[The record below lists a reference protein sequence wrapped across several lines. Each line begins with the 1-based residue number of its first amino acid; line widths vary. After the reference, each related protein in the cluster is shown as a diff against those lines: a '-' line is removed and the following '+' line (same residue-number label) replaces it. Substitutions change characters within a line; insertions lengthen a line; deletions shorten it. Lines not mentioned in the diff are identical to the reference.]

1 MLVSCRDFSF
11 GSFVNDLTIFVLLQK
26 LMRLLRRRSKMVL
39 VVGVRMGPFLVLWLK
54 STRRTRW

>member
-1 MLVSCRDFSF
+1 M
-11 GSFVNDLTIFVLLQK
+11 NELTIFVLLQK
-26 LMRLLRRRSKMVL
+26 LMRLSQRRSKMAL